1 MLRPC
6 EAEVGTTA
14 SVSAPV
20 AGERGWGDVCRV
32 LLSSHNHSP
41 VGCYLPVGF
50 LNFDI
55 SESHYYKQFFFT
67 EDLLFVER
75 MSGLCQPSPP
85 WWRWT
90 RCGCSP
96 CWCWAASSPP
106 RPPSAATSPGGST
119 GADRGQQSRRTPG
132 MYALKLECTRYV
144 MYALKLECTMCTNN
158 YYWSRGHCPSILNLT
173 VDWKYN

>member
-14 SVSAPV
+14 SVTAPV

-32 LLSSHNHSP
+32 LLSSHNHSL
-41 VGCYLPVGF
+41 VLYRVLHTSRASQFWHCRWLQH
-50 LNFDI
+50 LI
-55 SESHYYKQFFFT
+55 YYTQ
-67 EDLLFVER
+67 LR

-90 RCGCSP
+90 RCWCSP

-132 MYALKLECTRYV
+132 VYALKLECTRYV

-158 YYWSRGHCPSILNLT
+158 YYWSRGHCPSFLNLT